1 MARGK
6 EWLPRAEGVR
16 MTARANGVK
25 KGTAT
30 AGSAGVGVRWWSGGS
45 AFGDAAPGRALRGK
59 MTNLAGGM
67 GLRAWT
73 ADGNLRQPCRW
84 EGRRGRASLFARV
97 RLGRGGRRATAAWVG
112 LGRVRRAGHR
122 RGLVAAGGYCIGHC
136 AAARART
143 TTAATRRAR
152 AEVSSQERTIR
163 EETRSASRRGVGIA
177 A

>member
-1 MARGK
+1 MAAKGGGCQDDG
-6 EWLPRAEGVR
+6 EGQR
-16 MTARANGVK
+16 REE
-25 KGTAT
+25 GTAT

-97 RLGRGGRRATAAWVG
+97 RLGRGGRRATVAWVG